1 MMKASELQKLLGDVD
16 GAGDILARRIADG
29 TLEND
34 LGTQPIFKSDAV
46 ASLYADLAAAI
57 DRLGKVPEAAPAR
70 ANDRAQ
76 RLAKSAA
83 AENAPEVV
91 GAVTDMAAAID
102 NVEKATI
109 ENAAALAKGIVKLAE
124 AATTSLKGL
133 VEMAARFGSLEDKVN
148 ELHKG
153 FSSTAVAPAGVAAVV
168 APTPLD
174 ASPAAAAA
182 KSGEFDIEKYQVEF
196 ERATSLIKGAMQKLT
211 PAEQTG
217 APGARLAAA
226 STALT
231 FGHKTPADVLVELG
245 LQ

>member
-16 GAGDILARRIADG
+16 GAGDIIARRIADG

-34 LGTQPIFKSDAV
+34 LGTQPIFKSDVV
-46 ASLYADLAAAI
+46 AALYSDLSAAI
-57 DRLGKVPEAAPAR
+57 ERLGKMPEASPAR
-70 ANDRAQ
+70 TNDRAQ

-91 GAVTDMAAAID
+91 GAVTDLASAID
-102 NVEKATI
+102 NVEKATV

-133 VEMAARFGSLEDKVN
+133 VEMAARFGALEDKVT

-153 FSSTAVAPAGVAAVV
+153 FSTTAVAPAGVAAVV

-174 ASPAAAAA
+174 AAPAANLA
-182 KSGEFDIEKYQVEF
+182 KGEAFDMEKYEADF
-196 ERATSLIKGAMQKLT
+196 ERANALIKGAMQKLS
-211 PAEQTG
+211 PSEQTG
-217 APGARLAAA
+217 AQGARLAAA

-231 FGHKTPADVLVELG
+231 FGHKTPADILVELG